1 MEKHINHTPS
11 MTHVLAQKVFS
22 NPEITAQF
30 ISDIL
35 EQPIHEVK
43 LLKPHEVLDDHR
55 TSITTL
61 AKLVTGSEMIVEIQ
75 TVEKVDINESYY
87 LYLSNYFTK
96 NKELFETKELHPVY
110 FIHEV
115 LPFYTIYITQKRCFD
130 DERIF
135 HSFSLLSKS
144 SNESLKVGFKG
155 FDEPQNL
162 VEMKF
167 LELDK
172 YHTEYK
178 QPYNKIRWIEL
189 FSNHPFTQAQDSLL
203 KQAEQIRETL
213 KESKA

>member
-11 MTHVLAQKVFS
+11 MKHVLTQKVFS

-87 LYLSNYFTK
+87 IFQ
-96 NKELFETKELHPVY
+96 
-110 FIHEV
+110 
-115 LPFYTIYITQKRCFD
+115 TI
-130 DERIF
+130 
-135 HSFSLLSKS
+135 
-144 SNESLKVGFKG
+144 SLKIKSYLKQKNFIQYTLFMKYYHFTPFILLKNDVSMMKG
-155 FDEPQNL
+155 FSIHS
-162 VEMKF
+162 V
-167 LELDK
+167 
-172 YHTEYK
+172 Y
-178 QPYNKIRWIEL
+178 
-189 FSNHPFTQAQDSLL
+189 
-203 KQAEQIRETL
+203 
-213 KESKA
+213 